1 MDKTIWI
8 IYGIVFFA
16 SIALLP
22 FAVRLQSMQSFLS
35 MCF

>member
-8 IYGIVFFA
+8 VYGIVVIT
-16 SIALLP
+16 SIAALP
-22 FAVRLQSMQSFLS
+22 FVIRLQVMQPFLS

>member
-8 IYGIVFFA
+8 MYGVVVIT

>member
-8 IYGIVFFA
+8 IYGVIA
-16 SIALLP
+16 ITSIATLP
-22 FAVRLQSMQSFLS
+22 FVVRVQAMQFFLS